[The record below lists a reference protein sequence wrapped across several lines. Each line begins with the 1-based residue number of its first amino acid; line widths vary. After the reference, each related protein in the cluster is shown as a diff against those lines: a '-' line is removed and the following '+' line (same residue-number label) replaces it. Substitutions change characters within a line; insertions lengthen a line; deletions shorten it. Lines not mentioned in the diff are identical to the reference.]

1 MKKIYMIL
9 AVFALLTLSLNAQ
22 DLKVDQFGKV
32 VQPKAQ
38 AGKVNA
44 PNRAATQVTVCE
56 GTSTNYY
63 VPFYGLYF
71 DDNYQIDQMIYPES
85 LLTNLVGKTITS
97 VTFYAN
103 SNFSSNI
110 GSGKFTFKIGT
121 TTNQTTFS
129 NPITRITTGMTAV
142 ATNMTMSNCISG
154 SQLIIDFSDNPF
166 TYQGGNLV
174 LDYEL
179 TTLAS
184 GYNST
189 AFYGQNNH
197 TSASFYSR
205 STSNST
211 NSYGVYSNSSI
222 ANFLPKVTFGAEDA
236 SPKIEVSPTTLTI
249 NDSGTNNTFT
259 VQGSNLGS
267 DNVGVTV
274 PDGSGFTR
282 TTDDQY
288 WGFVNNNG
296 SVSGTATIGYEGRD
310 LSASTTVS
318 VGNNLVSTTVAVTY
332 RADLYIVGDFGN
344 GWDFSTGTPMT
355 YNSGDNTYTATVTV
369 DANNLIL
376 FARKLGE
383 SNPWNTRY
391 IFGPNSDGDW
401 VLNGDSG
408 SGAIDL
414 YDDDPIKIVNAGT
427 YTVTINAS
435 TGALTIEKLVLPPP
449 ENVDAVADSGNQSAT
464 VTWDAPSNL
473 PKKSVTEGF
482 EDTSVFPP
490 FSTGGVTA
498 TQHTGNFGEWTLYDA
513 TNGCVVYG
521 SKQLNYEHESEP
533 HAWFVF
539 APSGATA
546 DEEYPNA
553 VPHDSYS
560 GAQYLESICPQSSTS
575 AAGVSDHWLISPELS
590 GNAQTIS
597 FFASEMT
604 TQYGDETYE
613 IWVSTTDNDPSSF
626 TILGGTHNVSLDTWE
641 EQLVELPA
649 GTKYFAIRHTSPDIF
664 GLLIDDVHYEGVIK
678 PVSYNVYLD
687 GVLAGNVLAN
697 DPLTY
702 DFSNQ
707 AVGEHTV
714 EISAVYP
721 GDIESEK
728 VADTFTIIGRT
739 ATPTITVVTNAD
751 GSKTISATGD
761 GTVHLYVDG
770 NEVTNP
776 YTIPAS
782 PDGDKTY
789 TVTATAQEEG
799 KLVSEPAEEIVTVA
813 EGGRTPMPVITIVEH
828 NGYVEITATG
838 DGTVTLTVEGQTV
851 TSETGTGSATIII
864 VKSNEEQELSITA
877 TAQDGDLVESR
888 PANEEYT
895 VPALNTTPTNPAS
908 GLLRLHLVMVDQMK
922 EEIPDDN
929 SHPDRYSYI
938 LRYEPNGVGGEG
950 TKESGTVKVDI
961 QKADCEVHGYYSL
974 RDIDNDKNIG
984 RNHDQ
989 GITMDVVTADV
1000 EYDLSDTNEMLYEYL
1015 LQGADKRD
1023 PEYQKDFLT
1032 KLRQTQ
1038 NFTYVEMWEGSANKG
1053 HEYNNGEHHYLDTL
1067 KTGNYAVDYRTYAPS
1082 VSTWGIQRR
1091 YYEDDG
1097 YDNTYGAPIWK
1108 TSVGKVTMDDSD
1120 LKAEKQQNNNN
1131 SVNWTTAAG
1140 PASLFILDNVVA
1152 VGLLPH
1158 TDFATVKYEPYMF
1171 RIFVE
1176 SPSGKLR
1183 PYQVVPAVPGSATE
1197 GEHLDALVPDD
1208 QLTDAQ
1214 KYGPISV
1221 WDGYIKYDEE
1231 TGDIIGADPANGV
1244 TVGLGADQEYTTQTA
1259 YTYTKKKV
1267 DRDAGYDGE
1276 GNPLGGWDKDS
1287 NNAMFGALDAIMP
1300 TEGKIS
1306 ADDLKVFVRFY
1317 YVVKGM
1323 ADGWV
1328 PGSRADGDA
1337 PAGNGSESVPGSP
1350 GPATSVTE
1358 IAYHGEVLETIY
1370 YNVQGMMSDKPFD
1383 GVNIVVNRYSDGAT
1397 VVSKVVK

>member
-1 MKKIYMIL
+1 MKKIYIL
-9 AVFALLTLSLNAQ
+9 TAVFALLTLSLNAQ

-332 RADLYIVGDFGN
+332 VPDLYIYSDGGVTPWNFSANPAVAMTNQGN
-344 GWDFSTGTPMT
+344 GIYTATLQDIPNNSHILFGRASGLT
-355 YNSGDNTYTATVTV
+355 YNWENDDNRLFIGAVTDGGDWGYGDNTTG
-369 DANNLIL
+369 NLDTDPRDDSPVKYHPIL
-376 FARKLGE
+376 IPEG
-383 SNPWNTRY
+383 
-391 IFGPNSDGDW
+391 
-401 VLNGDSG
+401 
-408 SGAIDL
+408 
-414 YDDDPIKIVNAGT
+414 GT
-427 YTVTINAS
+427 YTITINANDY
-435 TGALTIEKLVLPPP
+435 TFTIEKLILPPP
-449 ENVDAVADSGNQSAT
+449 ENVVATADSENQKAT

-473 PKKSVTEGF
+473 PSKSVTEDF

-490 FSTGGVTA
+490 FTTGGVTA
-498 TQHTGNFGEWTLYDA
+498 TTHTGAFGEWTLYDA
-513 TNGCVVYG
+513 TGGCVVYG

-546 DEEYPNA
+546 DQEYPNA
-553 VPHDSYS
+553 VAHDCYS
-560 GAQYLESICPQSSTS
+560 GAQYLESICPQSSTT

-597 FFASEMT
+597 FYVSEMT

-626 TILGGTHNVSLDTWE
+626 TQLGSTYNVSLDTWAD
-641 EQLVELPA
+641 QSVQLPA
-649 GTKYFAIRHTSPDIF
+649 GTKYFAIRHTSNDIF
-664 GLLIDDVHYEGVIK
+664 GLLIDDVTYERVIN
-678 PVSYNVYLD
+678 PISYKIYLD
-687 GVLAGNVLAN
+687 GEYVATVPSTT
-697 DPLTY
+697 DPLSY
-702 DFSNQ
+702 DFGTLAAGTHIAS
-707 AVGEHTV
+707 V
-714 EISAVYP
+714 SAVYE
-721 GDIESEK
+721 GGIESAATPSNE
-728 VADTFTIIGRT
+728 FTIVAKT
-739 ATPTITVVTNAD
+739 PTPTITHTETPAGVVITATGEGHVTLVVD
-751 GSKTISATGD
+751 GITYEGEGSVSAT
-761 GTVHLYVDG
+761 VVR
-770 NEVTNP
+770 
-776 YTIPAS
+776 S
-782 PDGDKTY
+782 PEERE
-789 TVTATAQEEG
+789 VTATATAQASG
-799 KLVSEPAEEIVTVA
+799 ALPSDKAEED
-813 EGGRTPMPVITIVEH
+813 ITI
-828 NGYVEITATG
+828 
-838 DGTVTLTVEGQTV
+838 
-851 TSETGTGSATIII
+851 
-864 VKSNEEQELSITA
+864 
-877 TAQDGDLVESR
+877 
-888 PANEEYT
+888 
-895 VPALNTTPTNPAS
+895 PALTTDPTEMAE
-908 GLLRLHLVMVDQMK
+908 GLLRLHLLMVDQMF
-922 EEIPDDN
+922 EDIPDDN
-929 SHPDRYSYI
+929 SHPDRYNYV
-938 LRYEPNGVGGEG
+938 LRYEPNGPTGSGV
-950 TKESGTVKVDI
+950 KESSTVHVDI
-961 QKADCEVHGYYSL
+961 QKADCEVTGYYSL
-974 RDIDNDKNIG
+974 KQIDGDTIIG
-984 RNHDQ
+984 LDHKQ

-1000 EYDLSDTNEMLYEYL
+1000 AYNLSNNNDMLYEYL
-1015 LQGADKRD
+1015 LQGATTRV
-1023 PEYQKDFLT
+1023 PEYQEDFLT
-1032 KLRQTQ
+1032 KLRKSQ
-1038 NFTYVEMWEGSANKG
+1038 NFTYFEMWEKSPNKG
-1053 HEYNNGEHHYLDTL
+1053 QEYPNGEHHYLDSL
-1067 KTGNYAVDYRTYAPS
+1067 MIGNYGSTFRSYAPS
-1082 VSTWGIQRR
+1082 VSTDGIQRR

-1097 YDNTYGAPIWK
+1097 FDNTYGAPIWK
-1108 TSVGKVTMDDSD
+1108 TAVGEVKMSEEEAPI
-1120 LKAEKQQNNNN
+1120 AERQTNQWN
-1131 SVNWTTAAG
+1131 SVNWTDKDAQGNDA
-1140 PASLFILDNVVA
+1140 PASLFILDNIWA
-1152 VGLLPH
+1152 TAKLPH
-1158 TDFATVKYEPYMF
+1158 TQIATVKYEPYMF
-1171 RIFVE
+1171 RVFVQ
-1176 SPSGKLR
+1176 SNNGLLR
-1183 PYQVVPAVPGSATE
+1183 PYKVVPQGE
-1197 GEHLDALVPDD
+1197 GQYDGEHLDAVDRD
-1208 QLTDAQ
+1208 LTEADV
-1214 KYGPISV
+1214 KGPKCV
-1221 WDGYIKYDEE
+1221 WSGYLQFDEDGEVI
-1231 TGDIIGADPANGV
+1231 GDLPNGV
-1244 TVGLGADQEYTTQTA
+1244 EVQPGTDDGGQKTF
-1259 YTYTKKKV
+1259 TYHKSKV
-1267 DRDAGYDGE
+1267 DRQ
-1276 GNPLGGWDKDS
+1276 GGSNATLPQPSEWDKDP
-1287 NNAMFGALDAIMP
+1287 NNAMFGALDALAISGYDAQGKP
-1300 TEGKIS
+1300 ILRNDITE
-1306 ADDLKVFVRFY
+1306 DDLKIFVRFY

-1323 ADGWV
+1323 ADGWT
-1328 PGSRADGDA
+1328 PGTRGQGDD
-1337 PAGNGSESVPGSP
+1337 PAGYGSESGSSSP
-1350 GPATSVTE
+1350 GIATSVNE
-1358 IAYHGEVLETIY
+1358 IRYHGEAVETIY
-1370 YNVQGMMSDKPFD
+1370 YNVQGMSSDRPFE
-1383 GVNIVVNRYSDGAT
+1383 GVNIVVTRYSDGAT